1 MDLEFLVTI
10 NYAPCV
16 GILFMLVFLQINGRT
31 DRVIRKTFL
40 WLLALEFAELVVY
53 SLELLTAVGTEP
65 SMLRVLLS
73 AIGYTLRPV
82 LAYLLILL
90 NMRDGIT
97 RKKVVLTMIPL
108 MINTVVAFSAFF
120 TDIAYSYTA
129 NNQFVR
135 GPLGYTSQIV
145 TILYILALGIVAT
158 RNRKQHA
165 KLETVVVYLSIVLVI
180 FAIVIEAVH
189 NIRSLGRTTIV
200 MATVFY
206 YMYFQSYTYQSKLD
220 TEKHMRMKL
229 QQDSYKDNLTGL
241 LNKTAFTKQVDR
253 LLEKKYISSA
263 LFFFDL
269 DHFKEFNDTLG
280 HLTGDELLK
289 EVAQRLNSL
298 FRNTDVIG
306 RFGGDE
312 FYVYMTDVPYSIVEE
327 KAKKLLTAM
336 QIVWDGEEVDITA
349 SIGICYVPPEIQIS
363 SEEALYLADTALYR
377 AKGEGR
383 NCFRIYIAGED
394 NDK

>member
-10 NYAPCV
+10 NYAPCI
-16 GILFMLVFLQINGRT
+16 GILFMLLFLQFNGRVS
-31 DRVIRKTFL
+31 RVIRNTFL
-40 WLLALEFAELVVY
+40 WLLAFEFVELVVY

-65 SMLRVLLS
+65 SMLRILLS
-73 AIGYTLRPV
+73 AIGYTLRPI

-97 RKKVVLTMIPL
+97 RKKVILTVIPL
-108 MINTVVAFSAFF
+108 LVNGVVAFSAFF

-135 GPLGYTSQIV
+135 GPLGYTSQII
-145 TILYILALGIVAT
+145 TILYIIALGIVAT

-180 FAIVIEAVH
+180 FAIVIEAMY

-206 YMYFQSYTYQSKLD
+206 YMYFQSYTYQSQLD

-241 LNKTAFTKQVDR
+241 LNKTAFTKQVD
-253 LLEKKYISSA
+253 LILEKKHISSA

-269 DHFKEFNDTLG
+269 DYFKKFNDTLG

-289 EVAQRLNSL
+289 EVAKRLNNL
-298 FRNTDVIG
+298 FRSTDIIG

-312 FYVYMTDVPYSIVEE
+312 FYIYMTDVTYSIVEE
-327 KAKKLLTAM
+327 RAKKLLTAM
-336 QIVWDGEEVDITA
+336 QIVWDGGDVDITA
-349 SIGICYVPPEIQIS
+349 SIGICYVPSEIQIS
-363 SEEALYLADTALYR
+363 SEEVLHLADTALYR
-377 AKGEGR
+377 AKQEGR